1 MADVIKI
8 KINIDITKD
17 ENFIG
22 CGSFDDLNDAIDYL
36 YLIKDRVEKEHK
48 NKTLALNYGGV

>member
-8 KINIDITKD
+8 RIDIDITKD

-22 CGSFDDLNDAIDYL
+22 CGSFDNLNDAIDYL
-36 YLIKDRVEKEHK
+36 ELIQRRMREAKER
-48 NKTLALNYGGV
+48 NEI